1 MPQLWWVLGG
11 AIAIAILVLASRGF
25 VRSARTR
32 AAVLDDVRRVLK
44 GAVVEKPPGRGAQ
57 VRGRLGALEVTVE
70 LRSDATR
77 PRQSPM
83 WRALA
88 VGPVAMER
96 PVEAR
101 VGGWE
106 GWIDPWLQLGETLA
120 VPPGGGPEF
129 TLHAEGTPTLD
140 HPLVVALRRQGERL
154 GPGAFH
160 ARPDLMRIETGFR
173 STVAENRSLLAYLNA
188 MAEISESART
198 PAPGAVGPRVSSHGV
213 LPEGR

>member
-1 MPQLWWVLGG
+1 MPQLWWILGG
-11 AIAIAILVLASRGF
+11 AIAIAIVGLASRGF

-32 AAVLDDVRRVLK
+32 AAVLDEVRQVLG

-106 GWIDPWLQLGETLA
+106 GWIDPWLQLGETLI
-120 VPPGGGPEF
+120 VPPRGGPEF
-129 TLHAEGTPTLD
+129 TLHAEGLATLD
-140 HPLVVALRRQGERL
+140 HPVVVALRRQGERL

-173 STVAENRSLLAYLNA
+173 STVTENRSLLAYLNA
-188 MAEISESART
+188 MAEISEWAWART
-198 PAPGAVGPRVSSHGV
+198 PGPPGPGVSSHSV